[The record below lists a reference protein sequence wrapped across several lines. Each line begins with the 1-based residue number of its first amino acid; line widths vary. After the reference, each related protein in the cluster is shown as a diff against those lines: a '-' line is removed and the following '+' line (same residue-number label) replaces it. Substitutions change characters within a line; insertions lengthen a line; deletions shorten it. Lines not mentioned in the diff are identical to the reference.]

1 MLKTKIMGACSVFDA
16 KWSWDRNYF
25 RAIWISYMD
34 TSPRIFKQVEIE
46 GYHVCSFTR
55 NVSPAWITY
64 KLFRIS
70 PASNVSNVSGGIPG
84 YMKHYF

>member
-1 MLKTKIMGACSVFDA
+1 MLKAKIMGACSVFDA

-55 NVSPAWITY
+55 NVSPAWMGINCSEFHPPQMSQT
-64 KLFRIS
+64 FRAGF
-70 PASNVSNVSGGIPG
+70 PAT
-84 YMKHYF
+84 